1 MVFVFDAFKLKF
13 SKAFKLK
20 ISKAS
25 KRIGCNKKFF
35 DLLLPNPKSISFTF
49 VLNTS
54 PSAFTSDGKMQYQA
68 YSFTLSLKKINN
80 L

>member
-35 DLLLPNPKSISFTF
+35 DLLPPNPKSIYFTF

-54 PSAFTSDGKMQYQA
+54 PSAFTFNDKMHFQA
-68 YSFTLSLKKINN
+68 
-80 L
+80 